1 MAKDIANWLRMYA
14 QQFED
19 QHAPQNMTIALREA
33 AKELDR
39 LRERLEIYPTHPYD
53 GIYCR
58 DETIRGQ
65 DAEIT
70 RLTELVERGEAV
82 IQNMRYAEDENHQ
95 KVVIENVRLR
105 EVLKAVRFN
114 LLQAGYK
121 PDSIMIEG
129 IDAALTAQERKDV

>member
-1 MAKDIANWLRMYA
+1 VSHSLSKLLLLYA

-58 DETIRGQ
+58 DETIRLQ
-65 DAEIT
+65 DAEIE
-70 RLTELVERGEAV
+70 RLKASERSAWNAATDRDEQIDRLKEEVERKDAALE
-82 IQNMRYAEDENHQ
+82 
-95 KVVIENVRLR
+95 
-105 EVLKAVRFN
+105 AVRFN

-129 IDAALTAQERKDV
+129 IDAALTPSQEQPK